1 MGRKKTRERG
11 QDRTDD
17 FGEGAV
23 VALDVSG
30 DALGFDEGGAEEDE
44 RVGGPRDMARVAF
57 LCVGGFGKSGARG
70 GVGGGGGD
78 ARRILL
84 GYEFEARSR
93 LHEHVVGAQ
102 RRVRA
107 VRDGC
112 EIGVE

>member
-1 MGRKKTRERG
+1 
-11 QDRTDD
+11 
-17 FGEGAV
+17 
-23 VALDVSG
+23 
-30 DALGFDEGGAEEDE
+30 
-44 RVGGPRDMARVAF
+44 MARVAF
-57 LCVGGFGKSGARG
+57 LRVGGFDNSGARG

-93 LHEHVVGAQ
+93 LYGHVEGTE

-112 EIGVE
+112 EIGVEGIRGGYHRHRHHQRRRGTIDEGRHVVCENTRGQERREEGL

>member
-1 MGRKKTRERG
+1 M
-11 QDRTDD
+11 
-17 FGEGAV
+17 

-30 DALGFDEGGAEEDE
+30 YALRFYEGGAEENE
-44 RVGGPRDMARVAF
+44 RVGGTWDMTRVAF
-57 LCVGGFGKSGARG
+57 LRVGGFDNSGARG
-70 GVGGGGGD
+70 GVGGGCGD

-93 LHEHVVGAQ
+93 LYGHVEGSH

-112 EIGVE
+112 EIVVE